1 MLYDNMLYPIVIDY
15 IKKNKELI
23 VAYTIIIL
31 MNVFSSYYLLP
42 NYTSK
47 LFDAIGNSVN
57 TQNIVIVVTTIYII
71 SILTD
76 LTKKYAEDT
85 IIPDF
90 TRCIREFIYK
100 TVLKTYRADHP
111 VELGKLMNV
120 IRDLPYV
127 IRSITIDI
135 VKLYLPGFIATF
147 VLLIYFLTLDI
158 HIGMLQLLFVI
169 SYIGVF
175 YISGKKCI
183 ENSRKSE
190 VNFMNLSEKTLDKV
204 MNLDAIYASQQE
216 NYEINQFN
224 KSNKEN
230 ITLYKKTLRDL
241 WKLRCCDEIIIGI
254 SFIIFNYIIYKKKIP
269 RDKVIALYVAEIYY
283 FLRILNNIQSNILSL
298 FIQIGEGKAM
308 VNYLKSLG
316 EMRKNSKKNI
326 NTCNINQPTL
336 TITNGYYRYN
346 KKSPWILKNFN
357 LKTYIGDKIWIKGD
371 SGCGKTTLFK
381 IILGGLT
388 LEKGS
393 IKICNNDLN
402 NSTRSFI
409 SLVDQNSKLF
419 NMSVLKNILYG
430 TKASKKDVV
439 NVLKKLNTNI
449 FDKLEKG
456 LDTLTGVNGNT
467 LSGGQKQLVIL
478 LRCYFRDSSIVLM
491 DEPISAIDKDN
502 LKLILDTIEF
512 ISKQKTLIIISHQN
526 EIVQI
531 ADRII
536 NICN

>member
-1 MLYDNMLYPIVIDY
+1 MLYSIVNDY
-15 IKKNKELI
+15 IKKNKEILI
-23 VAYTIIIL
+23 AYTIIIL

-57 TQNIVIVVTTIYII
+57 TKNIVIIVSTIYII

-76 LTKKYAEDT
+76 LTKKFAEDT

-90 TRCIREFIYK
+90 TRCIREYIYK
-100 TVLKTYRADHP
+100 KVLKTYRADHP
-111 VELGKLMNV
+111 IELGKLMNV
-120 IRDLPYV
+120 IRDLPHV

-147 VLLIYFLTLDI
+147 VLLIYFFTLDTQ
-158 HIGMLQLLFVI
+158 IGILQLCFILC
-169 SYIGVF
+169 YITVF
-175 YISGKKCI
+175 YVSGTKCI
-183 ENSRKSE
+183 ENARKSE
-190 VNFMNLSEKTLDKV
+190 VNFMNLSEQTLDKV

-230 ITLYKKTLRDL
+230 IKLYKKTLRDL
-241 WKLRCCDEIIIGI
+241 WKLRCCDEIIITI
-254 SFIIFNYIIYKKKIP
+254 SFIIFNYIIYKNKIP
-269 RDKVIALYVAEIYY
+269 TDKVIALYVAEIYY
-283 FLRILNNIQSNILSL
+283 FLRILNNIQSNILTVFNL
-298 FIQIGEGKAM
+298 IGEGKAM
-308 VNYLKSLG
+308 VNYLNSLG
-316 EMRKNSKKNI
+316 ETRKNTKKNKHK
-326 NTCNINQPTL
+326 CEINQPTL
-336 TITNGYYRYN
+336 EIKNGYFKYN
-346 KKSPWILKNFN
+346 NKGPWILKNFN

-381 IILGGLT
+381 IILGGLK
-388 LEKGS
+388 LNKGS
-393 IKICNNDLN
+393 VNICNNKLN
-402 NSTRSFI
+402 NETRSFI

-430 TKASKKDVV
+430 TKASRQDVI
-439 NVLKKLNTNI
+439 NVLKDLDTNI
-449 FDKLEKG
+449 FDKLQKG
-456 LDTLTGVNGNT
+456 LDTLTGVNGST

-478 LRCYFRDSSIVLM
+478 LRCYFRDSSIILM

-536 NICN
+536 NICK